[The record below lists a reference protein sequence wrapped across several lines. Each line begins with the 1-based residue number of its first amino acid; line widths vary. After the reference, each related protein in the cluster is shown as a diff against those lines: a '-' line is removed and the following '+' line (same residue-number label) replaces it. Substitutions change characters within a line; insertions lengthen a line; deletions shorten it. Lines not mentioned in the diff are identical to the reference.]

1 MGVSK
6 QKHWLEQKRIK
17 ALTPF
22 LPPPITHRYF
32 VVHHSGVLEFAG
44 EHADLQIPIPAM
56 GLLVS
61 VD

>member
-1 MGVSK
+1 M
-6 QKHWLEQKRIK
+6 K

-22 LPPPITHRYF
+22 LPPAITHRYF
-32 VVHHSGVLEFAG
+32 VVHPSGVFVFAG
-44 EHADLQIPIPAM
+44 EHAELQIPIPAT